1 MASEKLRTTFK
12 DDILRSGQTRK
23 YNMTQNSDGTVSF
36 EDVTDYAQI
45 GDSYG
50 ASQIN
55 QLNETVNGLIDG
67 TSNIDNTADSEK
79 HVAYAASAGTAETAG
94 SVSGDFILLNKGVL
108 SFNAGN
114 ICTISDLRITSDS
127 LADVYFTE
135 NTIQAAEKAVI
146 TVETYS
152 GRVELVARRA
162 PEGEIKASIR
172 IRTVG

>member
-1 MASEKLRTTFK
+1 M
-12 DDILRSGQTRK
+12 
-23 YNMTQNSDGTVSF
+23 
-36 EDVTDYAQI
+36 
-45 GDSYG
+45 
-50 ASQIN
+50 
-55 QLNETVNGLIDG
+55 
-67 TSNIDNTADSEK
+67 
-79 HVAYAASAGTAETAG
+79 
-94 SVSGDFILLNKGVL
+94 SGDFILLNKGML

-114 ICTISDLRITSDS
+114 ICTISDSRITSDS

-172 IRTVG
+172 IRAVG